1 MISLNPYTVKEIR
14 TRTALSPSSMKE
26 LKYAVNPYS
35 GCTHGCLY
43 CYAMDMT
50 PVRPGDTQWGKT
62 VYVKR
67 NFIDVL
73 NGEVKKYRRGLV
85 GMSTITDAYQP
96 VDTSYRLARETLKI
110 LLSHGFRVTVQ
121 TKSSLVLRD
130 FDIISLHHDAADVG
144 TTITTTDRSMSR
156 KIEPLTPGPKARM
169 KIIETAD
176 SENIRRWIF
185 YGPIIRGFNDSEE
198 NAGSIIEL
206 AAATGTRIIIDRYN
220 SYSTP
225 DKLLERDGINVKRSL
240 QNEWWIRFSRRF
252 MEECAKKN
260 VKCNMESD
268 EWFFQ
273 NLDTNRTLF

>member
-1 MISLNPYTVKEIR
+1 MFPYTVKEIN

-50 PVRPGDTQWGKT
+50 PVRTGDTEWGKT

-73 NGEVKKYRRGLV
+73 KSDVKRSRRGLV

-96 VDTSYRLARETLKI
+96 VDTKYRLARETLR
-110 LLSHGFRVTVQ
+110 LLLTHGFRVSVQ

-130 FDIISLHHDAADVG
+130 FDLISDHKNISDVG
-144 TTITTTDRSMSR
+144 TTITTMDRELSR
-156 KIEPLTPGPKARM
+156 KIEPLTPGPVARM
-169 KIIETAD
+169 KIVETA
-176 SENIRRWIF
+176 SNENIRRWIF
-185 YGPIIRGFNDSEE
+185 YGPIIRGFNDGEE
-198 NAGSIIEL
+198 NNASIIEF
-206 AAATGTRIIIDRYN
+206 AAATGTRIIMDRYN
-220 SYSTP
+220 SYQTP
-225 DKLLERDGINVKRSL
+225 DSMLKKNGIEVKGVEY
-240 QNEWWIRFSRRF
+240 NNWWRKFSRQF
-252 MEECAKKN
+252 KEACSKKN
-260 VKCNMESD
+260 VMCNLESE

-273 NLDTNRTLF
+273 NLDTTRTLF